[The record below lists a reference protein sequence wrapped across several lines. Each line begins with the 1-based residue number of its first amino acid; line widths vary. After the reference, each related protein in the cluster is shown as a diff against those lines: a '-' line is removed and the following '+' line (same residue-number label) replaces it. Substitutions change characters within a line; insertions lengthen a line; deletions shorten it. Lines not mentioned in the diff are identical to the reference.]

1 MLVGLSTYIYRIVQ
15 SCMSRRGSLLMYVH
29 IRFAFPGYK
38 VIKNTQFFL
47 PNIVQNYIAR
57 YIHYTLNKDSM

>member
-1 MLVGLSTYIYRIVQ
+1 
-15 SCMSRRGSLLMYVH
+15 MSMYVH

-47 PNIVQNYIAR
+47 PDIVQNYIAR
-57 YIHYTLNKDSM
+57 YIHYTHDDKDSM